1 MHLSDKEPSMRQQLR
16 DDRSGSVCSKP
27 TAGVE
32 DLAAALTEAAY
43 PVALRKNGG
52 KRWLELQL
60 DLWHAMQ
67 HTVQKWQQ

>member
-1 MHLSDKEPSMRQQLR
+1 MRHQLR
-16 DDRSGSVCSKP
+16 DDRCGAALGSKP